1 MHSRE
6 ADCDGTKLRAFAMSV
21 VALLW
26 GCTLAATEARA
37 ADPVLTRLLGDVLW
51 APRLAY
57 GSDDQRHLVYELR
70 LSNPTPT
77 AVNLAK
83 VDVIDAATGK
93 VLLEAGPADIG
104 KRFSIGGRRGA
115 EATSLSVG
123 QFGVLFL
130 HVPLATS
137 ANVPRSIAHRISGS
151 PFSKAGRTRP
161 SPSPS
166 AKRR

>member
-1 MHSRE
+1 MVMRSE
-6 ADCDGTKLRAFAMSV
+6 LRVFAMSA

-26 GCTLAATEARA
+26 GCILAATEARA

-83 VDVIDAATGK
+83 VDVINAATGK
-93 VLLEAGPADIG
+93 ILLEAGAADIG
-104 KRFSIGGRRGA
+104 KRFSIGGGGGRRHR
-115 EATSLSVG
+115 SRRSG
-123 QFGVLFL
+123 Q
-130 HVPLATS
+130 
-137 ANVPRSIAHRISGS
+137 
-151 PFSKAGRTRP
+151 
-161 SPSPS
+161 
-166 AKRR
+166 